1 MWPNMPKR
9 LGGMQKQKSSQWEIK
24 GAQQYCQEAMEKEKY
39 LDERDQKKIIFKV
52 VLVKERCKDHLSFN
66 KIYDCSSCDP
76 E

>member
-39 LDERDQKKIIFKV
+39 LDERDQKNNF
-52 VLVKERCKDHLSFN
+52 
-66 KIYDCSSCDP
+66 
-76 E
+76 